1 MEKILTLT
9 ALMKRT
15 AADFP
20 ARRALSVSGKFD
32 LTHSRLQELI
42 EDAAHKLL
50 ASGVRHGHVVAL
62 TFPNTVESVVM
73 FLAVIRCGAVAAPLN
88 AAYTADEFEFYL
100 SDSESKLLV
109 TSVDGNKA
117 AQAAASKLNIAHVTA
132 ELPSAA
138 TEEVVLSPSPE
149 KTLSQLVMI
158 NDPSDVAAL
167 FLHTSGTTSRPKG
180 VPLTQLNLASSVLN
194 IKSVYKLSENDATVI
209 VLPLFHVHGLLAGL
223 LSSLVSG
230 GAVTLPAAGRFS
242 ATTFWSDM
250 NKYKATW
257 YTAVPT
263 IHQIILD
270 RHLNNPEPDEYPKLR
285 FITSCSASSL
295 APSILARL
303 EEAFK
308 APVLEAYAMTE
319 ASHLMCSNPLPEDG
333 PHKPGSVGKPVGQEL
348 AILDENGVVQGH
360 GQNGEVCIRGANV
373 TKGLY
378 KNNPEAN
385 KSAYQF
391 GWFHTGDIG
400 FLDEDGYL
408 HLVGRI
414 KELVNRG
421 GEKISPIEVD
431 AVLLSHQDVAQTVC
445 FGVSDDKY
453 GEEEVQVSSPEPS
466 LFSLDGGQRVDLA
479 VGELTKSLELRSL
492 TCLISDFN
500 LPESI
505 QVAVVSRSMPH
516 LRCQSLAYLPH
527 LRCQYLSRLVV

>member
-1 MEKILTLT
+1 MEKSLTLT
-9 ALMKRT
+9 GLLKRT

-20 ARRALSVSGKFD
+20 DRRALSVSGKFD

-42 EDAAHKLL
+42 DAAAHKLL

-62 TFPNTVESVVM
+62 TFPNTVENVVM

-88 AAYTADEFEFYL
+88 AAYTADEFQFYL

-132 ELPSAA
+132 ELPSA

-149 KTLSQLVMI
+149 KKKAETLSQLV
-158 NDPSDVAAL
+158 NDPSDVAL

-223 LSSLVSG
+223 LSSLVAG

-270 RHLNNPEPDEYPKLR
+270 RHLNNPEPDEYPKLS
-285 FITSCSASSL
+285 FIRSCSASL

-348 AILDENGVVQGH
+348 AILDENGIVQGP
-360 GQNGEVCIRGANV
+360 GKNGEICIRGANV
-373 TKGLY
+373 TKGY

-414 KELVNRG
+414 KELINRG

-431 AVLLSHQDVAQTVC
+431 AVLLSHQDVAQAVC
-445 FGVSDDKY
+445 FGVPDDKY
-453 GEEEVQVSSPEPS
+453 GEEINCAVIPREGSNLSEEDVIKFCKNNLAAFKVPKKVFLTDSVPKTATGKIQRRIVAEHFLTQISPAKVPK
-466 LFSLDGGQRVDLA
+466 FGA
-479 VGELTKSLELRSL
+479 
-492 TCLISDFN
+492 
-500 LPESI
+500 
-505 QVAVVSRSMPH
+505 
-516 LRCQSLAYLPH
+516 
-527 LRCQYLSRLVV
+527 